1 MVTVDEIL
9 SNIPS
14 KQKTIVEELRI
25 LIANVVSE
33 AVEKV
38 RDGRIVYAI
47 GGKDFVW
54 INPFMGHIDLEFM
67 CGARLTPGDLKGRGK
82 KSLVKHFTIT
92 TKKDI
97 NDAKLK
103 ELIEEAS
110 KTVC

>member
-9 SNIPS
+9 SNIPTQ
-14 KQKTIVEELRI
+14 QKTIVEELRI
-25 LIANVVSE
+25 LITNVVSDV
-33 AVEKV
+33 VEKV

>member
-9 SNIPS
+9 SNIPAQ
-14 KQKTIVEELRI
+14 QKIIVKELRL
-25 LIANVVSE
+25 LIRKVVSD

-38 RDGRIVYAI
+38 RDGRIIYAV

-54 INPFMGHIDLEFM
+54 INPFTGHIDLEFM

-82 KSLVKHFTIT
+82 KSLVKHLTIT
-92 TKKDI
+92 TKKDV
-97 NDAKLK
+97 NDAELK

>member
-9 SNIPS
+9 SNIPTQ
-14 KQKTIVEELRI
+14 QKTIVEELRI
-25 LIANVVSE
+25 LITNVVSDV
-33 AVEKV
+33 VEKV

-54 INPFMGHIDLEFM
+54 INPFTGHVDLEFM
-67 CGARLTPGDLKGRGK
+67 CGARLAPKELKGRGK
-82 KSLVKHFTIT
+82 KSNVKHMTIT

-97 NDAKLK
+97 NDAALN
-103 ELIEEAS
+103 ELIKEAS

>member
-25 LIANVVSE
+25 LITNVVSDV
-33 AVEKV
+33 VEKV

-92 TKKDI
+92 TEKDI

>member
-1 MVTVDEIL
+1 MVTIDEIL
-9 SNIPS
+9 SNIPAQ
-14 KQKTIVEELRI
+14 QKTIVKELRL
-25 LIANVVSE
+25 LIRNVVSD

-38 RDGRIVYAI
+38 RDGKIVYAV

-54 INPFMGHIDLEFM
+54 INPFTGHIDLEFM

-82 KSLVKHFTIT
+82 KSLVKHVTIT
-92 TKKDI
+92 SKKDI
-97 NDAKLK
+97 NDAELK